1 MKKKMIVGI
10 ALAMGMLSVGA
21 VSASAAGSCCNDGK
35 CADKQ
40 VVQQFTQ
47 ETATLSSALK
57 AKDIELREQN
67 SYDGI
72 DMNKVNAL
80 EAELKELKGK
90 IKAVAEKHGLPSCC
104 LS

>member
-10 ALAMGMLSVGA
+10 AMAMGMLSVGA
-21 VSASAAGSCCNDGK
+21 VSASAGGSCCNDGK

-47 ETATLSSALK
+47 DTAELSSALK
-57 AKDIELREQN
+57 AKDIELREQY

-72 DMNKVNAL
+72 NMNKVNDLA
-80 EAELKELKGK
+80 AELKELKGR
-90 IKAVAEKHGLPSCC
+90 IKVAAEKQGLPACC
-104 LS
+104 LI

>member
-1 MKKKMIVGI
+1 MKKNIIVGI

-21 VSASAAGSCCNDGK
+21 ISASAASSCCNDGN

-40 VVQQFTQ
+40 IVQKFAQ
-47 ETATLSSALK
+47 ETAVLSSALK
-57 AKDIELREQN
+57 AKDIELREQY

-72 DMNKVNAL
+72 DMNKVNDL
-80 EAELKELKGK
+80 DAELKELKSK
-90 IKAVAEKHGLPSCC
+90 IRVVAEKYGISTCC

>member
-1 MKKKMIVGI
+1 MKRKMIVGI

-21 VSASAAGSCCNDGK
+21 ISASAAGSCCNDGK

-40 VVQQFTQ
+40 AVQQFTQ
-47 ETATLSSALK
+47 ETAALSGALK
-57 AKDIELREQN
+57 TKDIELREQY

-72 DMNKVNAL
+72 DIHKVNDL
-80 EAELKELKGK
+80 EVELMELKGK
-90 IKAVAEKHGLPSCC
+90 IRIAAEKYGITTCC

>member
-10 ALAMGMLSVGA
+10 AMAMGMLSVGA
-21 VSASAAGSCCNDGK
+21 ISASAAGSCCNDGK

-47 ETATLSSALK
+47 ETAALSGALK
-57 AKDIELREQN
+57 AKDIELREQY
-67 SYDGI
+67 SYDAI
-72 DMNKVNAL
+72 NMNKVNDL

-90 IKAVAEKHGLPSCC
+90 IKVAADKYGLPTCC

>member
-21 VSASAAGSCCNDGK
+21 ISASAAGSCCSDGK

-40 VVQQFTQ
+40 VVQKFTQ

-57 AKDIELREQN
+57 AKNNELREQY

-72 DMNKVNAL
+72 DMNKVNDL
-80 EAELKELKGK
+80 EAELKELKSN
-90 IKAVAEKHGLPSCC
+90 IRTVAEKYGISTCC

>member
-10 ALAMGMLSVGA
+10 ALAMGMLSVGTM
-21 VSASAAGSCCNDGK
+21 SASAAGSCCNDGK

-40 VVQQFTQ
+40 IVQQFTR
-47 ETATLSSALK
+47 ETAALSSALK
-57 AKDIELREQN
+57 AKDLELRQQY

-72 DMNKVNAL
+72 DMRKVNEL
-80 EAELKELKGK
+80 ETELKELQGK
-90 IKAVAEKHGLPSCC
+90 IKVVAEKYDIATCC